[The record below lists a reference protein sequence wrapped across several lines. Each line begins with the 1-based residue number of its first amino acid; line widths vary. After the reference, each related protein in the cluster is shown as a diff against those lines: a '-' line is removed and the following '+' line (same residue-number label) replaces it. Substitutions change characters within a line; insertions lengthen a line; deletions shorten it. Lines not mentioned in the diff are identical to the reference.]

1 MVKKSELT
9 AKQRRM
15 IIAMLASRT
24 IGEAC
29 ESVGVGRTTLT
40 RWLRDDRFTRALK
53 AAQGQAMTNAGCQL
67 IAAQEKSIQVLIDL
81 AAAGQSEAV
90 KRAAANDLLA
100 YSLKFNDQFDLEQRI
115 EALEKAVLNGK

>member
-1 MVKKSELT
+1 MAKNSELT
-9 AKQRRM
+9 ARQRRM
-15 IIAMLASRT
+15 IVAMLASRT

-40 RWLRDDRFTRALK
+40 RWLRDDKFTGALK
-53 AAQGQAMTNAGCQL
+53 GAQSEAMTNAGCQL

-81 AAAGQSEAV
+81 AASGQSEAV

-115 EALEKAVLNGK
+115 DALEKAVLHDK